1 MEDFKEEPT
10 ILDLEVALRL
20 IQGMR
25 DSKDNKHNV
34 YIKEA
39 KRFLLLPQEQTKFV
53 NPGARRML
61 EDAIEE
67 YSV

>member
-1 MEDFKEEPT
+1 MERFKKEST

-25 DSKDNKHNV
+25 DAENKKDNV